1 MIAEKVSV
9 AGAGDRGDKNR
20 GNVALVGWLGV
31 FASFCIL
38 YLFTLAPDLV
48 WQDQG
53 DYQYQV
59 AKCNL
64 SRPGDV
70 VRVHPLFIVT
80 AHGLGRLGPWN
91 YAYAANLTS
100 ALFTAVTVA
109 NIFLLVFALT
119 GRTWPG
125 ILSALVCGL
134 AHSIW
139 FLGVQAQTYSMA
151 NAAWTGCLLC
161 CLAYLNTNRAGYL
174 YLMGFIA
181 GLGLSAHMMS
191 QVGFVVIMAWLL
203 IRVIRKKLTFV
214 TYGILLACWVIGA
227 ALLWYVIVLEYH
239 RSGNLGATLLS
250 AVYGKWGSAVFNV
263 GQLSALIKKSFM
275 FFLLNFP
282 TPLLLLAG
290 PGLWYSIK
298 SIKPGNFAGLLA
310 VSALAYAL
318 FAARYDVPN
327 QNNFFL
333 PFYLLIGIYVGLGFV
348 AVSQSHPR
356 RWTIITLIL
365 VLAIPP
371 AYPVFAKTA
380 EAKQVALGTRR
391 HIPYRNVYQY
401 YLIPWQQG
409 QTGPRRLAEEVI
421 AVLPDDA
428 VLLPDSTVIPAFQYA
443 LEIEGKRPDIQ
454 LKKIYL
460 SQDELRLD
468 LAAGR
473 RVFTFSNVKRYYPP
487 SIPTPDWLS
496 PFEISESE
504 HIFEI
509 SIPGE
514 KESLERTLNG

>member
-1 MIAEKVSV
+1 MIDEKASV
-9 AGAGDRGDKNR
+9 AGAGYRRDRNH

-38 YLFTLAPDLV
+38 YFFTLAPDLV

-119 GRTWPG
+119 GSTWSG
-125 ILSALVCGL
+125 VLSALVCGL
-134 AHSIW
+134 AHSVW

-151 NAAWTGCLLC
+151 NAAWTGCLICSLV
-161 CLAYLNTNRAGYL
+161 YLNTNKPACL
-174 YLMGFIA
+174 YLMGLIG

-191 QVGFVVIMAWLL
+191 QVGFAVILAWLL
-203 IRVIRKKLTFV
+203 IRCMKKKLSFV
-214 TYGILLACWVIGA
+214 AYGIIIACWILGA
-227 ALLWYVIVLEYH
+227 GLLWYVMVLEYC
-239 RSGNLGATLLS
+239 RSGDLGATLLS
-250 AVYGKWGSAVFNV
+250 AVYGKWGSAVFNI
-263 GQLSALIKKSFM
+263 GQLPTLIKKSVL
-275 FFLLNFP
+275 FFILNFP
-282 TPLLLLAG
+282 TPLVLLVV
-290 PGLWYSIK
+290 PGLWYSLNK
-298 SIKPGNFAGLLA
+298 MKQRNFSVLLA
-310 VSALAYAL
+310 VSTLAYAI

-327 QNNFFL
+327 QNHFFY
-333 PFYLLIGIYVGLGFV
+333 PFYLLVGIYVGLGFV
-348 AVSQSHPR
+348 ALSRSRPR
-356 RWTIITLIL
+356 CWTIITLLL
-365 VLAIPP
+365 VMVIPP
-371 AYPVFAKTA
+371 TYPAMAKKA
-380 EAKQVALGTRR
+380 EARQVALGTRR
-391 HIPYRNVYQY
+391 HIPYRNVYSY

-409 QTGPRRLAEEVI
+409 QVGPRRLAEEVM

-428 VLLPDSTVIPAFQYA
+428 VLLTDSTVMPVFQFV

-460 SQDELRLD
+460 SQDELD
-468 LAAGR
+468 LASGR
-473 RVFTFSNVKRYYPP
+473 RVFTFSNVKGYYPP

-496 PFEISESE
+496 PFWITESE

-509 SIPGE
+509 IIPGE